1 MDSNKSERN
10 TSSTP
15 VIGITMGDINGIGP
29 EVILKTLLDTRI
41 MQFMTPVIY
50 GSTKTLSYYRKSLD
64 LGDFNYSQVK
74 HANTFLSKKVN
85 VVNCW
90 DEAVDINTGEITEA
104 AGRCSRLAIEKAS
117 QDLETKLID
126 GLVTAPINKFNTQS
140 EEFSFTGHTE
150 YFAKKFGDGASL
162 MMMVSNEL
170 KVAIVTGHISLSE
183 VASSITKELVSKK
196 LLMMEKSLK
205 DDFGV
210 TKPKIALLGLNP
222 HAGEEGL
229 LGSEEKE
236 VLIPLI
242 NEQKDKGKLI
252 FGPFPADGFFG
263 TSQYQKYD
271 GILAM
276 YHDQGLIPF
285 KSLSFDTGVN
295 YTAGINAVRTSP
307 DHGTAFSIAGKNLA
321 SEKSFREALFLAYDI
336 VKTRKEN
343 NKI

>member
-1 MDSNKSERN
+1 
-10 TSSTP
+10 
-15 VIGITMGDINGIGP
+15 
-29 EVILKTLLDTRI
+29 
-41 MQFMTPVIY
+41 
-50 GSTKTLSYYRKSLD
+50 
-64 LGDFNYSQVK
+64 
-74 HANTFLSKKVN
+74 
-85 VVNCW
+85 
-90 DEAVDINTGEITEA
+90 
-104 AGRCSRLAIEKAS
+104 
-117 QDLETKLID
+117 
-126 GLVTAPINKFNTQS
+126 
-140 EEFSFTGHTE
+140 
-150 YFAKKFGDGASL
+150 
-162 MMMVSNEL
+162 
-170 KVAIVTGHISLSE
+170 VAIVTGHISLSE
-183 VASSITKELVSKK
+183 VASSITKQLVSKK

-263 TSQYQKYD
+263 TSQYLKYD

-307 DHGTAFSIAGKNLA
+307 DHGTAYSIAGKNIA